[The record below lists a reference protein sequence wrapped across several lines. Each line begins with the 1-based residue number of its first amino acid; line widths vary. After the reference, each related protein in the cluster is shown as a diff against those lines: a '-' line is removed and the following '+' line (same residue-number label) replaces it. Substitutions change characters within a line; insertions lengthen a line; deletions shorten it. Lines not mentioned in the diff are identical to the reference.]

1 MRDLIRSDQA
11 VEDVG
16 DLLTMHLGPEQ
27 ILLAVDIKFRGGLNV
42 RELEAAIDGIEEQ
55 IRRTDPTVQ
64 RIFIEADSSRRSD
77 RRKAA

>member
-1 MRDLIRSDQA
+1 
-11 VEDVG
+11 
-16 DLLTMHLGPEQ
+16 
-27 ILLAVDIKFRGGLNV
+27 LLAVDIKFRGGLNV